1 MGSHRVGWRECR
13 VRREK
18 GVREVARG
26 FFGGRGAR
34 RQCGDGN
41 ARGQLV
47 RAAVLSRRRAGRRTS
62 SRIVQRNVQR
72 ETEFFYLPLR
82 VELPSEGGALRNAPL
97 AISFS
102 LAKKQSPDARLAQH
116 QDIKHTLS
124 YNRQHTCHDAK
135 THAHMARMGTHT
147 HAINNGHKMA
157 WAHAHAIPDAYT
169 LSVKALPSVL
179 IQTSALINQ

>member
-18 GVREVARG
+18 GGRGGARG
-26 FFGGRGAR
+26 LFGGRGAR

-47 RAAVLSRRRAGRRTS
+47 RAAVLGRRRAGRRTS

-82 VELPSEGGALRNAPL
+82 VELPSGVDNQGTQR
-97 AISFS
+97 
-102 LAKKQSPDARLAQH
+102 RLAH
-116 QDIKHTLS
+116 TGKNPSRTRPTRGLLSTRISRRRFHITDSIHATMPRHMRAWREWEHTHTLS
-124 YNRQHTCHDAK
+124 TMATRWHGL
-135 THAHMARMGTHT
+135 THMPYRTHT
-147 HAINNGHKMA
+147 R
-157 WAHAHAIPDAYT
+157 
-169 LSVKALPSVL
+169 
-179 IQTSALINQ
+179 SA

>member
-1 MGSHRVGWRECR
+1 MVGASAECGGKKGGEGGRADFLVGEGGGGSAVTAMRGGNGCA
-13 VRREK
+13 RRCSA
-18 GVREVARG
+18 G
-26 FFGGRGAR
+26 GGRGDSQAH
-34 RQCGDGN
+34 
-41 ARGQLV
+41 ASFTIFL
-47 RAAVLSRRRAGRRTS
+47 
-62 SRIVQRNVQR
+62 QR
-72 ETEFFYLPLR
+72 ESELFYLPLR

-147 HAINNGHKMA
+147 HTINNGHKMA

>member
-1 MGSHRVGWRECR
+1 M
-13 VRREK
+13 
-18 GVREVARG
+18 
-26 FFGGRGAR
+26 
-34 RQCGDGN
+34 
-41 ARGQLV
+41 
-47 RAAVLSRRRAGRRTS
+47 RAAVLGRRRAGRRTS

-82 VELPSEGGALRNAPL
+82 VELPSGVDNQGTQRRL
-97 AISFS
+97 AHTGKNF
-102 LAKKQSPDARLAQH
+102 KKTHLELDRDPRLAQH
-116 QDIKHTLS
+116 QDIKKTLS

-135 THAHMARMGTHT
+135 THARMARMGTHT

-157 WAHAHAIPDAYT
+157 RAHAHAIPDAHT